1 MANSIKFKNEK
12 YLDSSG
18 IIYNGQTLKNYLD
31 NLILSKVYPV
41 GSIYISVDSTSPATL
56 FGGTWVQL
64 KDRFLLGVGDT
75 YSSVNATGGEA
86 TVTLTTSQ
94 IPSHTHTF
102 TGSSHTHSVGAHS
115 HGLNSHT
122 HTYAKSNATS
132 GSTTLTINQ
141 IPSHQHQ
148 VVIGSFANTN
158 SENWNSKYNG
168 HVTYDFDNNTNYNTR
183 ATGGGQGHTHSIS
196 TTSTNTGAASGSTAN
211 STAFNTGGAT
221 QGGTNANTGG
231 GGSHNNLPPYLT
243 VYMWKRTA

>member
-94 IPSHTHTF
+94 ITSHTHTF

-115 HGLNSHT
+115 HGLNNHKHSFSATTSSNGAHAHRERLNLGDKVNPRVDDYVNYGGYGQSSEYNWTGSEGSHT
-122 HTYAKSNATS
+122 HTIS
-132 GSTTLTINQ
+132 GT
-141 IPSHQHQ
+141 
-148 VVIGSFANTN
+148 
-158 SENWNSKYNG
+158 
-168 HVTYDFDNNTNYNTR
+168 
-183 ATGGGQGHTHSIS
+183 
-196 TTSTNTGAASGSTAN
+196 TGAASGSTAN
-211 STAFNTGGAT
+211 STVFNTGAASGNTANSTVFNSGSTT
-221 QGGTNANTGG
+221 QGGTNSNTGSG
-231 GGSHNNLPPYLT
+231 KTHNNMPPYIT
-243 VYMWKRTA
+243 VYMWKRVS

>member
-41 GSIYISVDSTSPATL
+41 GSIYISVNSTSPATL

-75 YSSVNATGGEA
+75 YTSINATGGEA

-102 TGSSHTHSVGAHS
+102 TGSSHTHTYSKSATVTG
-115 HGLNSHT
+115 SHT
-122 HTYAKSNATS
+122 
-132 GSTTLTINQ
+132 LTADE
-141 IPSHQHQ
+141 IPSHNHSIHVGGTRLDANLDGIFRAQ
-148 VVIGSFANTN
+148 VYTPTSGGNFWNIGLARTGVGSHDAGIT
-158 SENWNSKYNG
+158 
-168 HVTYDFDNNTNYNTR
+168 
-183 ATGGGQGHTHSIS
+183 ATGGGKSHTHSI
-196 TTSTNTGAASGSTAN
+196 TLTSTVS
-211 STAFNTGGAT
+211 GGAT
-221 QGGTNANTGG
+221 QGGTNTNTGG

>member
-41 GSIYISVDSTSPATL
+41 GSIYISITSISPATL

-75 YSSVNATGGEA
+75 YTSVNATGGEA

-102 TGSSHTHSVGAHS
+102 TGSSHTHTYSKSATVTG
-115 HGLNSHT
+115 SHT
-122 HTYAKSNATS
+122 
-132 GSTTLTINQ
+132 LTADE
-141 IPSHQHQ
+141 IPSHSHSIHVGGTRLDTNLDGIFRAQ
-148 VVIGSFANTN
+148 VYTPTSGGNFWNIGLART
-158 SENWNSKYNG
+158 G
-168 HVTYDFDNNTNYNTR
+168 VGTHDAGIT
-183 ATGGGQGHTHSIS
+183 ATGGGKSHTHSI
-196 TTSTNTGAASGSTAN
+196 TLTSTVSGGTI
-211 STAFNTGGAT
+211 

>member
-41 GSIYISVDSTSPATL
+41 GSIYISITSISPATL

-64 KDRFLLGVGDT
+64 KDIFLLGVGDT
-75 YSSVNATGGEA
+75 YTSVNTTGGEA

-115 HGLNSHT
+115 HGLNNHT
-122 HTYAKSNATS
+122 HTYAKSNTTS
-132 GSTTLTINQ
+132 GSTVLTIEQ
-141 IPSHQHQ
+141 IPSHSHN
-148 VVIGSFANTN
+148 IPTTKESGSAGWALNG
-158 SENWNSKYNG
+158 NWNSTQGYNCG
-168 HVTYDFDNNTNYNTR
+168 
-183 ATGGGQGHTHSIS
+183 ATGGGKGHTHSIS

-211 STAFNTGGAT
+211 STAFNTGSAT
-221 QGGTNANTGG
+221 QGGKNANTGG